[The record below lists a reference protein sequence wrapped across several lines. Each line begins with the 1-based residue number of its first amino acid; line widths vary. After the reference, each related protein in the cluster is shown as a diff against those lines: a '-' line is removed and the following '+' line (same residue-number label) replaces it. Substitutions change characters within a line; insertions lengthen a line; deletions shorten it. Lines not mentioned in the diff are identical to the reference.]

1 MKMQSFPHPSPWTP
15 STKAPGLVLSYLF
28 ASPQQTKATES
39 KFTQFLQGS
48 SDSEAI
54 TSHLV
59 GEYGWITPAEPFLFS
74 VKPDYHSH
82 KQGGHRQ
89 HMETISLLYSLQK
102 TYSLKQI
109 HIEHLLH
116 GRHCPRH
123 WGTSVKIYFL
133 PPKKSPRPQE
143 AQIPAEGSWA
153 GGWGQQRGQTINS
166 NK

>member
-59 GEYGWITPAEPFLFS
+59 GGYGWITPAEPFLFS

-102 TYSLKQI
+102 TYSLSKYI
-109 HIEHLLH
+109 LSIY
-116 GRHCPRH
+116 CMA
-123 WGTSVKIYFL
+123 GTVLDIGVH
-133 PPKKSPRPQE
+133 Q
-143 AQIPAEGSWA
+143 
-153 GGWGQQRGQTINS
+153 
-166 NK
+166 